1 MCPDDFGDICSNM
14 FFLIQGFDKAQMNKT
29 MIPEIIKVRVCPL
42 TRGTRSIYLR
52 DKIHPVS
59 NFI

>member
-29 MIPEIIKVRVCPL
+29 MIPEIIKVRFV
-42 TRGTRSIYLR
+42 
-52 DKIHPVS
+52 DNHKHMIHNSLSCKLVT
-59 NFI
+59 FI

>member
-42 TRGTRSIYLR
+42 TRG
-52 DKIHPVS
+52 DKIHPFPT
-59 NFI
+59 FI

>member
-29 MIPEIIKVRVCPL
+29 MIPEIIKVGVAVVVRPL
-42 TRGTRSIYLR
+42 FLL
-52 DKIHPVS
+52 
-59 NFI
+59 